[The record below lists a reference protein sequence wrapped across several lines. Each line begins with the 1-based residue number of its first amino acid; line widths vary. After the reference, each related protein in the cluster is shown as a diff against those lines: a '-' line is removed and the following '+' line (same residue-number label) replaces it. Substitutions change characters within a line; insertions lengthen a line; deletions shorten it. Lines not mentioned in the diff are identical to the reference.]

1 MVWANIMLLGL
12 GGLLISIPVIL
23 HFLMQPKPKKMPF
36 PALRFVKRR
45 QGSNRSRM
53 RLRNLLLLLLR
64 CLLIALLA
72 LALAGPSVASQEYGN
87 WLTLG
92 GIGFSALIVGL
103 ILAAAIWM
111 ARKRN
116 WVFIYILGLLFL
128 AHLVYGGWSAVK
140 LLGNDSVKL
149 IGDSQAPVAALVVV
163 DTSPRMLYTRENS
176 TRLERVKQLGDWLLG
191 QFPADS
197 QVCVLATDHDSPFF
211 SVDVS
216 AAGKRLATLD
226 ISYDS
231 GFIPDALAEGVRLLE
246 KAPQERKEVY
256 VLTDLTARSW
266 AAENTRATY
275 ELMKKNDGINVF
287 VIDVGVKNAENFLL
301 ATPQLKSDLITR
313 SAGLKL
319 SSELVR
325 VGAAAQRT
333 VRLRIEQPNSILPV
347 IRDGKTITPDKFW
360 ERTTTVDVRK
370 DRGMTVDFS
379 FNESLEPGIYH
390 GTLEVIGKDAL
401 AIDNIRYF
409 TFSVTEA
416 FKVLVVHPDNVNPSV
431 VVDALAPESD
441 RSSGASIFQCTTVA
455 QSDMSSKIEDYD
467 AVLLLDPKPI
477 ASSSWK
483 ALENYVSGGGGLG
496 IFLGHNAA
504 RGPTADPSFQ
514 SENAQ
519 RVLSGKL
526 TDPWRR
532 PDRKLFLS
540 PDNFSHPLFAP
551 FRGIEMN
558 IPWQNH
564 PVMLHW
570 GIEPDG
576 MAKEFPTQTLMRYG
590 NGQAALIERQ
600 IGDGRV
606 LVMTTPITEP
616 SYSRERKIWNELFVG
631 RAWPTWM
638 LLNQVG
644 LYLIQNEAETLNVLV
659 GRPAVLRNEWETH
672 PDSYLV
678 FTPHDG
684 QAPSQINV
692 PDSHLRYRFTD
703 MPGQY
708 RLKGKL
714 DGKTVLRGFSVNLRN
729 EDTDLTRIE
738 PEFLDEVL
746 GFKRYQIATEK
757 NEIQRQQG
765 TTRRGQEFY
774 PLLIL
779 MMVVV
784 LAVEFLMSNRFY
796 NTK

>member
-1 MVWANIMLLGL
+1 M
-12 GGLLISIPVIL
+12 
-23 HFLMQPKPKKMPF
+23 
-36 PALRFVKRR
+36 
-45 QGSNRSRM
+45 GS
-53 RLRNLLLLLLR
+53 
-64 CLLIALLA
+64 
-72 LALAGPSVASQEYGN
+72 
-87 WLTLG
+87 
-92 GIGFSALIVGL
+92 
-103 ILAAAIWM
+103 
-111 ARKRN
+111 
-116 WVFIYILGLLFL
+116 
-128 AHLVYGGWSAVK
+128 
-140 LLGNDSVKL
+140 DSVKL

-163 DTSPRMLYTRENS
+163 DTSPRMLYTHENH
-176 TRLERVKQLGDWLLG
+176 TRLERVKELGDWLLG

-197 QVCVLATDHDSPFF
+197 QVCVLATDNDSPFF

-216 AAGKRLATLD
+216 AAKKRLATLD
-226 ISYDS
+226 IAYESS
-231 GFIPDALAEGVRLLE
+231 FIPDALADGIRLLE

-266 AAENTRATY
+266 AAESTGATF
-275 ELMKKNDGINVF
+275 ELMKRNDSINVF
-287 VIDVGVKNAENFLL
+287 VIDVGVKDAQNFLL
-301 ATPQLKSDLITR
+301 AAPLLESDLITR
-313 SAGLKL
+313 TAGLKL

-333 VRLRIEQPNSILPV
+333 VRMRIEQPNPALPV
-347 IRDGKTITPDKFW
+347 VRDGKTITPDKFW
-360 ERTTTVDVRK
+360 ERTTTLDIRQ
-370 DRGMTVDFS
+370 DRGATVDFS

-390 GTLEVIGKDAL
+390 GTLEVIGEDGL
-401 AIDNIRYF
+401 AVDNVRFF
-409 TFSVTEA
+409 TFSVSEA
-416 FKVLVVHPDNVNPSV
+416 FKVLVVHPDDVNPGV
-431 VVDALAPESD
+431 VVDALAPDSD
-441 RSSGASIFQCTTVA
+441 RSSSVSIFQCTTML
-455 QSDMSSKIEDYD
+455 QSEMASEFEDYD

-477 ASSSWK
+477 ANSTWK

-504 RGPTADPSFQ
+504 RGATADPGFQ

-526 TDPWRR
+526 TDQWRR
-532 PDRKLFLS
+532 PDGKLYLS

-551 FRGIEMN
+551 FRGLEMN

-570 GIEPDG
+570 AIEPDEL
-576 MAKEFPTQTLMRYG
+576 AETLPTQTLLRYG
-590 NGQAALIERQ
+590 NGQPALIERQ

-631 RAWPTWM
+631 RAWPTW
-638 LLNQVG
+638 LLVNQIG
-644 LYLIQNEAETLNVLV
+644 LYLIQNEAETLNVFV
-659 GRPAVLRNEWETH
+659 GQPAVLRNEWETH

-678 FTPHDG
+678 FTPHEG
-684 QAPSQINV
+684 QAPSPLNA
-692 PDSHLRYRFTD
+692 PDSHLRYKFTD

-729 EDTDLTRIE
+729 EDTDLSRLD
-738 PEFLDEVL
+738 PEILDEVL
-746 GFKRYQIATEK
+746 GFQRYQIATEK

-779 MMVVV
+779 MMIVV
-784 LAVEFLMSNRFY
+784 LALEYLMSNRFY